1 MSSELQTE
9 KDVNLDMA
17 DLNINKDHETTEAS
31 NTPDTSSSED
41 LATVVDDL
49 LNQLSTKFTNISSDL
64 LTKMDEMS
72 RRLDNLEASIQAS
85 SGRSQ
90 DEESN

>member
-1 MSSELQTE
+1 MSEPHTE
-9 KDVNLDMA
+9 KDVNLSMA
-17 DLNINKDHETTEAS
+17 DLNINKDHDTTEAS
-31 NTPDTSSSED
+31 NVPDTSSSED

-85 SGRSQ
+85 ARSQ
-90 DEESN
+90 DEESK

>member
-31 NTPDTSSSED
+31 NVNTS
-41 LATVVDDL
+41 
-49 LNQLSTKFTNISSDL
+49 QK
-64 LTKMDEMS
+64 
-72 RRLDNLEASIQAS
+72 SIRPQW
-85 SGRSQ
+85 Q
-90 DEESN
+90 

>member
-1 MSSELQTE
+1 
-9 KDVNLDMA
+9 MA
-17 DLNINKDHETTEAS
+17 DLNINKEHDTT
-31 NTPDTSSSED
+31 DTTNGAED

-85 SGRSQ
+85 ARPQ
-90 DEESN
+90 NEESK

>member
-1 MSSELQTE
+1 MSELQTD
-9 KDVNLDMA
+9 KDVNLNMA
-17 DLNINKDHETTEAS
+17 DLNINKDHETTEAA
-31 NTPDTSSSED
+31 NTPDASSSED

-85 SGRSQ
+85 ARSQ

>member
-1 MSSELQTE
+1 MSDSHAE
-9 KDVNLDMA
+9 KDVNLGMA
-17 DLNINKDHETTEAS
+17 DLNIHKEHDTT
-31 NTPDTSSSED
+31 DTTNGAED

-49 LNQLSTKFTNISSDL
+49 LNQLSTKFTTISSDL

-85 SGRSQ
+85 ARPQ
-90 DEESN
+90 NEESK

>member
-1 MSSELQTE
+1 MSQSHTA
-9 KDVNLDMA
+9 KDVNLGMA
-17 DLNINKDHETTEAS
+17 DLNINKEHDTTDSTNGPEAS
-31 NTPDTSSSED
+31 SSDD

-85 SGRSQ
+85 AKPQ
-90 DEESN
+90 NDESK